1 MELEALID
9 ALQYKDSPNF
19 VRADELS
26 QNIDF
31 GFLYRRASQ
40 HCGLEGAYL
49 LRRTD
54 SPARGIPIVYV
65 CNAKT
70 EEEARTIHQR
80 VWNQD
85 LVPFL
90 LVASPR
96 ALRMYRGFRFDR
108 DEASR
113 EDLNAGALR
122 HFEDFNRAALEL
134 ESFRA
139 EAIDSGRFWRE
150 WASEV
155 TPDKRVDWRLLG
167 HLHDVGKYLANSGL
181 TDRTLINGI
190 IGKFVY
196 LRYLRDREILSDR
209 KLQAWGLDAEQ
220 VLGRHLTLKAFE
232 QLLAK
237 LDEWLNGAVFPLTR
251 GQLDTVGEDR
261 LRTVAGVFRGDAASG
276 QLALEFADY
285 DFSFIPIETLSVIYE
300 QFLHAPDPQTGVSK
314 GRVEGAYYTPVPV
327 VNYMLDRLNLR
338 RPLLRGMRI
347 LDPSCGSGVFLV
359 QTYRRLI
366 EQAVRNGN
374 GQPPRPAEL
383 RALLTEHI
391 FGIDTDDDACH
402 IAELSLILTL
412 LDYVTPPD
420 LESTPVRRFQ
430 LPTLRGE
437 NIFRQ
442 SAFAALPSSA
452 PQSFN
457 WVVGNPPWKEVKSY
471 KDEPADPGLTEW
483 IRRNSGRC
491 PAGRRQ
497 FAEMFAWRSH
507 ELLDSEGSA
516 SLLLPA
522 MTLFKSAS
530 KKFRVRFFAE
540 AAVWEVANFA
550 NLVNV
555 LFAGRSTVP
564 AAALFFSKPAR
575 SHPSAIN
582 VYTPFLA
589 NQPTLYDAKT
599 GAKQKEAWNI
609 FINLGEVRPLRYTE
623 ALSGNALHWK
633 LAAWGSYLDKQ
644 LLDRIRQNFLS
655 IRDLEARGSLVAVGG
670 FELHGSQGSGGY
682 EAEYRPELVDKRKLL
697 PRKLKERK
705 HLWRFPK
712 AAIGRVAENQAYVR
726 LRGGFDLPLRVCEAP
741 HIVVARSGAFAVYEE
756 DEFLVIPPRQVG
768 IGAETSSKDLLK
780 AITLY
785 LNSDFSRY
793 YQFFHSPEAGI
804 QKTIGT
810 TGDLKATPLP
820 FDDTSGPDLQ
830 PWVDLYQQIVD
841 ENHDRDDF
849 SRSPL
854 IRILNELTNDA
865 LHLTRRDRSLVGD
878 LIHVRMD
885 LTRGKVGR
893 RATGV
898 PEKDLLQG
906 YAVAL
911 RDELDSFL
919 GEHVA
924 CRHRVRVAAGDDAAA
939 VEICLIENTNSV
951 RPISVE
957 PASPQLS
964 VELALARANAR
975 QEFAQWFYF
984 DRNLR
989 IFSDALA
996 LTYVCKPMQR
1006 MQWTQTQALLDAGEI
1021 IADTLA
1027 SPTEDTAA
1035 RG

>member
-1 MELEALID
+1 VELDAIID
-9 ALQYKDSPNF
+9 VLQYRDSPNY
-19 VRADELS
+19 VRADALAKD
-26 QNIDF
+26 IDF

-40 HCGLEGAYL
+40 QCGLEGAYL
-49 LRRTD
+49 LRGSE
-54 SPARGIPIVYV
+54 SPAAGIPIVYV
-65 CNAKT
+65 CRAKT
-70 EEEARTIHQR
+70 EEEARVIHQR

-90 LVASPR
+90 LVASPLS
-96 ALRMYRGFRFDR
+96 LRVYPGFRFDPS
-108 DEASR
+108 ELGSN
-113 EDLNAGALR
+113 DLNVGALR
-122 HFEDFNRAALEL
+122 HFEEFNRAAVGI
-134 ESFRA
+134 ESFGA
-139 EAIDSGRFWRE
+139 EAIDTGRFWRE
-150 WASEV
+150 WAAEV
-155 TPDKRVDWRLLG
+155 TPEKRVDWRLLG
-167 HLHDVGKYLANSGL
+167 HLRDVGKSLINSGL
-181 TDRTLINGI
+181 NDRSLINAI

-209 KLQAWGLDAEQ
+209 KLQAWGLNAEQ
-220 VLGRHLTLKAFE
+220 VLGRNLTLEAFE

-251 GQLDTVGEDR
+251 SQLQTVGEDR

-276 QLALEFADY
+276 QLALDFADY

-300 QFLHAPDPQTGVSK
+300 QFLHAPDPQTGTSK

-327 VNYMLDRLNLR
+327 VNYMLDRLDLR
-338 RPLLRGMRI
+338 RPLLQGMRI

-366 EQAVRNGN
+366 EQAIRSNN
-374 GQPPRPAEL
+374 GQAPRPAEL

-391 FGIDTDDDACH
+391 FGIDTDGDACH

-412 LDYVTPPD
+412 LDYVKPPD
-420 LESTPVRRFQ
+420 LESTQVRRFQ

-442 SAFAALPSSA
+442 SAFAALPHSA
-452 PQSFN
+452 PQTFS
-457 WVVGNPPWKEVKSY
+457 WVVGNPPWKEVKSK
-471 KDEPADPGLTEW
+471 KDETADPSLTEW
-483 IRRNSGRC
+483 IKSSSGNR
-491 PAGRRQ
+491 PTGRRQ

-507 ELLDSEGSA
+507 EFLDSNGSA

-522 MTLFKSAS
+522 MTLFKSDS
-530 KKFRVRFFAE
+530 TKFRVRFFAE
-540 AAVWEVANFA
+540 AMVWEVANFA

-564 AAALFFSKPAR
+564 AAALFFSKPGQGDQ
-575 SHPSAIN
+575 STID

-599 GAKQKEAWNI
+599 GNKQREAWNI
-609 FINLGEVRPLRYTE
+609 FVNLGEVRSLRYTE
-623 ALSGNALHWK
+623 ALSGAALHWK

-644 LLDRIRQNFLS
+644 LLDRIRQDFVS
-655 IRDLEARGSLVAVGG
+655 IGDLERRGALIAIGG
-670 FELHGSQGSGGY
+670 FELRESQSGNGY
-682 EAEYRPELVDKRKLL
+682 KAEHHPELVGKRRLLIERLKKRKY
-697 PRKLKERK
+697 
-705 HLWRFPK
+705 LWRFPK
-712 AAIGRVAENQAYVR
+712 SAIDRVAENEAYVR
-726 LRGGFDLPLRVCEAP
+726 LRGGFDRPLRVCEPP
-741 HIVVARSGAFAVYEE
+741 HIVVARSGAFAVYE
-756 DEFLVIPPRQVG
+756 DDFLIIPPRQVG
-768 IGAETSSKDLLK
+768 IGADASKKDLLK

-810 TGDLKATPLP
+810 TGDLRTTPLP
-820 FDDTSGPDLQ
+820 FDETSGPGLQ
-830 PWVDLYQQIVD
+830 PWVDLYQQIID
-841 ENHDRDDF
+841 ESHERDDF

-854 IRILNELTNDA
+854 IRVLNELANEA
-865 LHLTRRDRSLVGD
+865 LHLTRRDRSLVHD
-878 LIHVRMD
+878 LIHIRMD

-898 PEKDLLQG
+898 PENDLLQE

-919 GEHVA
+919 GDDVA
-924 CRHRVRVAAGDDAAA
+924 ARHRVRIAAGNDTAV
-939 VEICLIENTNSV
+939 VEIVLIENTNTTQ
-951 RPISVE
+951 PISVE
-957 PASPQLS
+957 LAGPQLS
-964 VELALARANAR
+964 VELALAQANAR

-989 IFSDALA
+989 IYNAA

-1027 SPTEDTAA
+1027 SPTEDPAA